1 MALIVVDAS
10 IVIGFLDAD
19 DAHHRTATAA
29 LEAAASD
36 DLVLPATAYAEVLV
50 APARRGA
57 AAVGRVDEA
66 LAALALR
73 VEPVTPAIARTAA
86 TLRARHRAL
95 RLPDALV
102 LATADVLGAANVLTA
117 DRAWPRISRKVR
129 VV

>member
-1 MALIVVDAS
+1 RTVADAS
-10 IVIGFLDAD
+10 VVTGFLDAD
-19 DAHHRTATAA
+19 AAHHRAAPSA

-73 VEPVTPAIARTAA
+73 VEPVTPAIARAA
-86 TLRARHRAL
+86 AALRARHRAL
-95 RLPDALV
+95 RLPDAPV
-102 LATADVLGAANVLTA
+102 LATAAVLGAAQVAT
-117 DRAWPRISRKVR
+117 D
-129 VV
+129 

>member
-1 MALIVVDAS
+1 M
-10 IVIGFLDAD
+10 
-19 DAHHRTATAA
+19 
-29 LEAAASD
+29 
-36 DLVLPATAYAEVLV
+36 LPATAYAEVLV

-57 AAVGRVDEA
+57 AAVDRVDEA

-73 VEPVTPAIARTAA
+73 VEPVTPAIARAAA
-86 TLRARHRAL
+86 TLRARHRSL

-117 DRAWPRISRKVR
+117 DRAWSRISRKVR